1 MLAELRLTPVG
12 SRISFAHLVADV
24 VPILAA
30 SPLQYQVHAMG
41 TTLEGDLDAILAV
54 VRRCH
59 EELRKHAD
67 RVLIELAID
76 DRSAAQG
83 ELVRSLRHVRELNLA
98 APLER
103 LLHGSP
109 H

>member
-12 SRISFAHLVADV
+12 SRISFARLVADV
-24 VPILAA
+24 VPILAE
-30 SPLQYQVHAMG
+30 SPLQYQLHAMG
-41 TTLEGDLDAILAV
+41 TTLEGSLEAILDV

-76 DRSAAQG
+76 DRTAVEG
-83 ELVRSLRHVRELNLA
+83 ELVRSLGHVRELSLG

-103 LLHGSP
+103 LVHAGTP
-109 H
+109 